1 MTGLLAFAPWG
12 FELPL
17 PVVLLGAITGI
28 SYGLLAVGIV
38 LVYRSN
44 RIINFAHGEIGAFGA
59 ALLVLLV
66 NRWSVPYYLAAVIVL
81 AAAAGVGA
89 LAEVGVVRRLQRAPR
104 LMSIVATLGVGQL
117 LVFVGLAIT
126 PGSAAGFAFPSPP
139 GLPQY
144 TIGGLRLTQAHIGML
159 VFGPLVVLALTVFLR
174 RSRFGLAMRCAAANP
189 DSARLS
195 GISAS
200 AMSSLS
206 WALAGAMSAFTAM
219 LVLPARGFAGGESFG
234 PSLLLRALVG
244 AVLARMENLPVALA
258 AGVGLGVAEQLLL
271 WNSPSSDL
279 VDVVLF
285 GVIVLALLVQRGV
298 GGRNEE
304 KGSWAAAQGWRPLRE
319 HVQQLPE
326 VRLVAPVLALVAI
339 VGAAL
344 LPLVVTSSASVT
356 LTQIGCFAVI
366 GVSVGIITGL
376 GGQLSLGQM
385 AIAGIGAVVSFQVSS
400 RVGAFPLALL
410 YAGLAAAVVSVLVGL
425 PALRIRGLLLTVSTL
440 GFGLAA
446 SGWLLG
452 QSWAF
457 GAGVD
462 PGRPVIFGHALDTS
476 REYYWFALVVVVVVL
491 LLARNVRRG
500 AVGRML
506 VAVRDN
512 EDNARAFT
520 IPARLVRLQGF
531 ALAGF
536 VAGVGGALYGH
547 LLPSVGASAFPNRAS
562 IDVVAM
568 AVIGGTSLLVGPL
581 LGALYIIGIPAFLP
595 LDSAGL
601 AATQLGW
608 LILVLYLPGGLA
620 QGLEPVRARY
630 VRWAAGRHGLDP
642 DADPTAP
649 APAPPAG
656 SPVGVGAERVAALG
670 RFGAPA
676 GGPRTRAG
684 TLLRATGLQK
694 AFGGVR
700 AVDGVDLRVREG
712 EIVGLIGPNG
722 AGKTTTFEL
731 LGGFTLPDRGRVAFD
746 GEDVSDLGPEAR
758 AERGLIRSFQDAALF
773 PTLTVLDTA
782 RLAFERTAPSSL
794 LASVLGLRGAE
805 RDKDRL
811 ARALVGTMGL
821 DAYRHATIQEL
832 STGTRR
838 ITELACLVALQ
849 PRLLLLDEPSSGVAQ
864 RETEALG
871 RLLRDLHAELGLA
884 LVVIEHDI
892 PLIMGLSDRIVAM
905 DAGRVIAEGP
915 PEEVRHHPE
924 VVASYL
930 GGDLAAVERSGA
942 GRPRAART
950 GASRPDGA
958 ATAPTRRRPKETV

>member
-1 MTGLLAFAPWG
+1 MSTVLAFSHGG
-12 FELPL
+12 FQLPM
-17 PVVLLGAITGI
+17 PVILLGAITGI
-28 SYGLLAVGIV
+28 TYGLLAVGIV

-66 NRWSVPYYLAAVIVL
+66 NRWHLPYYVAALAVL
-81 AAAAGVGA
+81 AVGGGVGA
-89 LAEVGVVRRLQRAPR
+89 FAEVAVVRRLQKAPR

-117 LVFVGLAIT
+117 LVFLGLVLT
-126 PGSAAGFAFPSPP
+126 PSTAAGFAFPSPP
-139 GLPQY
+139 GLPVSQ
-144 TIGGLRLTQAHIGML
+144 IGGLRLTQAHYGML
-159 VFGPLVVLALTVFLR
+159 IGGPLVVLALTVFLR

-206 WALAGAMSAFTAM
+206 WALAGSMSAFTAI
-219 LVLPARGFAGGESFG
+219 LVLPARGFAGGETFG
-234 PSLLLRALVG
+234 PGLLLRALVG
-244 AVLARMENLPVALA
+244 AVLARMESLPVALA
-258 AGVGLGVAEQLLL
+258 AGVGLGIAEQVIL
-271 WNSPSSDL
+271 WNEPNSSV

-285 GVIVLALLVQRGV
+285 VVIVAALLIQKGV
-298 GGRNEE
+298 ESRREE

-319 HVQQLPE
+319 HVRRLPE
-326 VRLVAPVLALVAI
+326 VRFAAPAMALVAI
-339 VGAAL
+339 AAAVL
-344 LPLVVTSSASVT
+344 IPYATTSSATVT
-356 LTQIGCFAVI
+356 LTQIGCFAMV
-366 GVSVGIITGL
+366 GLSVGIVTGL

-385 AIAGIGAVVSFQVSS
+385 AIAGIGAVVSFEVSS

-410 YAGLAAAVVSVLVGL
+410 YAGLAAAVASVLIGL

-440 GFGLAA
+440 GFGVAS
-446 SGWLLG
+446 SGWLLS
-452 QSWAF
+452 QSWTL

-462 PGRPVIFGHALDTS
+462 PGRPVLFGNALDSS
-476 REYYWFALVVVVVVL
+476 REYYWFSLAVLILAL
-491 LLARNVRRG
+491 LLSWNVRRG
-500 AVGRML
+500 AMGRLL

-520 IPARLVRLQGF
+520 IRARLVRLQGF

-536 VAGVGGALYGH
+536 VAGIGGAIYGH
-547 LLPSVGASAFPNRAS
+547 LLPSLGASAFPNRSS

-581 LGALYIIGIPAFLP
+581 LGAAYIIGIPAFLP

-608 LILVLYLPGGLA
+608 LLLVLYLPGGLA
-620 QGLEPVRARY
+620 QALEPVRARY
-630 VRWAAGRHGLDP
+630 VRWAAARHGVDP
-642 DADPTAP
+642 DTDPEP
-649 APAPPAG
+649 EPEAG
-656 SPVGVGAERVAALG
+656 SLRVVGDRAAALG
-670 RFGAPA
+670 RFGAA
-676 GGPRTRAG
+676 DTVANRAG
-684 TLLRATGLQK
+684 TLLQARGLQK
-694 AFGGVR
+694 RFGGVQ
-700 AVDGVDLRVREG
+700 AVDEVDLDVREG
-712 EIVGLIGPNG
+712 EILGLIGPNG

-731 LGGFTLPDRGRVAFD
+731 LGGFTLADRGRVAFD
-746 GEDVSDLGPEAR
+746 GEDISDLGPEAR

-782 RLAFERTAPSSL
+782 RLAFERTAPTSFL
-794 LASVLGLRGAE
+794 GSVLGLRGAE
-805 RDKDRL
+805 RDKDRM

-821 DAYRHATIQEL
+821 DAYRHSTIQEL

-871 RLLRDLHAELGLA
+871 RLLHDLHEELGLA
-884 LVVIEHDI
+884 MVVIEHDI

-905 DAGRVIAEGP
+905 DVGRVIAEGP
-915 PEEVRHHPE
+915 PEVVRHHPE
-924 VVASYL
+924 VVTSYL
-930 GGDLAAVERSGA
+930 GGDLAAVERSGSTTK
-942 GRPRAART
+942 P
-950 GASRPDGA
+950 
-958 ATAPTRRRPKETV
+958 RRRRKETV